1 MTFRL
6 EKFCAPV
13 VLQHFIRGY
22 CIMST
27 YKEGH
32 PFSHNVD
39 NPSQVS
45 LHLVFVTRGE
55 WVVRSTDTPQ
65 EQVGKVFLVKQQDN
79 DASFSIAPNSQAYGI
94 AFTTQGATRW
104 IKIPLPGETN
114 TLLPV
119 TNNDVRFDME
129 QTLDVLSGDFTTPQK
144 IAWLSSMFLLQAKD
158 VDPYSNE
165 MDQRMIHLDQSDRL
179 LTIKD
184 LMNYLNMSHRTLHRR
199 FKTIYGLAPKQYLQ
213 IRRFQ
218 KVLDLMKQHQRLSL
232 GDITY
237 MCGYF
242 DQNHFIKEFKTMT
255 GLSPKNFIKNTP
267 PLTGFFFKT

>member
-65 EQVGKVFLVKQQDN
+65 ERVGKVFLVRQQDN

-129 QTLDVLSGDFTTPQK
+129 QTLDVLSGDFNTPQK

-184 LMNYLNMSHRTLHRR
+184 LMNCLNMSHRTLHRR